1 MLSSFSHN
9 LFLQSYFLKLQ
20 SQSLLHKRKKVKIY
34 PQSLLHNMFSH
45 VTWLWMRDMIVLLGI
60 HLLQTLSGPSKPSCI
75 SIVGNYDCYLCLLG
89 RYSSSTERVALNHSI
104 TPTTLYLIS
113 RFSLALWRAALLE
126 VLKQKELDPQ
136 KYVSCISCW
145 LALYPTYIRYF

>member
-1 MLSSFSHN
+1 MSKISPTLAKDDYKQVITIIIQCFFYIYSVMLSSSSHN

-113 RFSLALWRAALLE
+113 RFSLAL
-126 VLKQKELDPQ
+126 
-136 KYVSCISCW
+136 
-145 LALYPTYIRYF
+145 